1 MAALARRHRTRMP
14 LTKLW
19 LCCLLLHIP
28 QWIASVFYLLYMHLP
43 LLSPFSSRSILKW
56 QLRECIV
63 AIASALLLVLP
74 HPHLSILS
82 ELLSQKK
89 KKKKK
94 KSRRLSLPPH
104 ISLLRF
110 LSRCW
115 AGQSG
120 PSYCQPRQDKIQPNS
135 LGLGFMKTYEDMG
148 SECKNSAQR
157 KRCFNPYVNRET
169 DYTDFFF
176 FFAVA
181 AAGYWTYM
189 WNH

>member
-1 MAALARRHRTRMP
+1 MVVLFAVAHSSVNSISVLSALYASSTVVSIFFQKYIEMTVERMHS
-14 LTKLW
+14 
-19 LCCLLLHIP
+19 CY
-28 QWIASVFYLLYMHLP
+28 S
-43 LLSPFSSRSILKW
+43 FSS
-56 QLRECIV
+56 
-63 AIASALLLVLP
+63 
-74 HPHLSILS
+74 LSHSPSPSSFNFIWADFS
-82 ELLSQKK
+82 TKK
-89 KKKKK
+89 KR
-94 KSRRLSLPPH
+94 KSRLSLPPH

-169 DYTDFFF
+169 DCTDFFF
-176 FFAVA
+176 
-181 AAGYWTYM
+181 AAGCWTYM
-189 WNH
+189 WNHYLPFTQSLIFL